1 MAATFLAEEGVE
13 AAGEGRFEDAASA
26 FERSLDLED
35 CALTRC
41 NLGVAYERLRR
52 TADAIEAYTAA
63 AALAP
68 EDPVALVNR
77 GDALVRA
84 GRLDDATRASRLE
97 QRRPEASGDGSFSLA
112 FYGGRCGLASSKNFV
127 LESRGRPALQLGKV
141 GRDAFVL
148 DFDLPPVVALGLAL
162 AHAFV

>member
-41 NLGVAYERLRR
+41 NLGVAYERLGR

-84 GRLDDATRASRLE
+84 GRLDDATRAYVAAPCRVELKSSTRLRCDRFDAPCSDL
-97 QRRPEASGDGSFSLA
+97 RRELDESH
-112 FYGGRCGLASSKNFV
+112 RFV
-127 LESRGRPALQLGKV
+127 PKSAESTSM
-141 GRDAFVL
+141 
-148 DFDLPPVVALGLAL
+148 
-162 AHAFV
+162 